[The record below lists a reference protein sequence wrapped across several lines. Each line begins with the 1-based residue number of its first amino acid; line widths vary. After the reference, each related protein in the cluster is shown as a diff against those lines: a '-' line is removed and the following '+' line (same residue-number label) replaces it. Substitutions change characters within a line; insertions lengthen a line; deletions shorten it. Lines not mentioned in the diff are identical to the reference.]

1 VASREGLPGDLVE
14 DELALC
20 REGMV
25 LGKHH
30 ISLLVADRLDDQ
42 AVVGRGRKQQLGVDV
57 APLEIPQAARG
68 VEEAYLH
75 FDVGARFQ
83 EAAQNGP
90 YQRLDAR
97 QQSDDQLAIRA
108 QQRAED
114 GLCLFGG
121 LQRDSRLL
129 VEGRSGSGETD
140 PAGVPFK
147 ELKSNGF
154 LELCDRLRESRL
166 GNMELLGRA
175 RYLPLFDDG
184 GEEGQ
189 LAEVKLRKNL
199 ALEIKR
205 GG

>member
-1 VASREGLPGDLVE
+1 VASREGLVGDLLE

-30 ISLLVADRLDDQ
+30 ISLLVGDGLDDE
-42 AVVGRGRKQQLGVDV
+42 AVVRRGRKQQLGVDV

-68 VEEAYLH
+68 VEKAYLH
-75 FDVGARFQ
+75 FNVGARFQ
-83 EAAQNGP
+83 EATQNGP
-90 YQRLDAR
+90 YERLNAR

-114 GLCLFGG
+114 SLCLVCCH
-121 LQRDSRLL
+121 QRDSRLL
-129 VEGRSGSGETD
+129 VEGRSGNGETHT
-140 PAGVPFK
+140 AGVSFK
-147 ELKSNGF
+147 ELKSYGF
-154 LELCDRLRESRL
+154 LELRDRLREGRL
-166 GNMELLGRA
+166 SNMELLGRT

-189 LAEVKLRKNL
+189 LAEVKLRKDL
-199 ALEIKR
+199 ALPIKR
-205 GG
+205 DG